1 MGEVDTQALARLL
14 SLRLADRPLAR
25 DDMQAL
31 LASAGVGFGLM
42 GSRVNFGVV
51 DFGAMDSGKRESD
64 AIDSHSVESRA
75 IASKAESMEQDLT
88 LELLRAQGFP
98 LESTQDSTYY
108 LTTTTTPYTKQRF
121 CFVDIETT
129 GAKPKNSQIIE
140 IGAIAYENGQ
150 ITGRF
155 EEFIYAESVPEIIT
169 EITGITSAMLR
180 HARGVKEV
188 LQDFRVFLG
197 SDVFVAHN
205 VGFDYSFVSHALE
218 SCSLGVLLNPR
229 LCTIDLA
236 RQCIL
241 SKRYSLQ
248 YLNQSLGI
256 NTPTAHRAYA
266 DALTALEVFK
276 ISCHCLPRT
285 IHTTQDLIDFS
296 KKSLPKPRISQRPAK
311 ATRTQ

>member
-1 MGEVDTQALARLL
+1 MDIQALAKLL
-14 SLRLADRPLAR
+14 STRLVDRPLTY
-25 DDMQAL
+25 DDMRAL
-31 LASAGVGFGLM
+31 LASA
-42 GSRVNFGVV
+42 RV
-51 DFGAMDSGKRESD
+51 DSGV
-64 AIDSHSVESRA
+64 DSSELDSL
-75 IASKAESMEQDLT
+75 EQDLV

-108 LTTTTTPYTKQRF
+108 LATTTMPYTKQRF

-129 GAKPKNSQIIE
+129 GAKPKNAQIIE
-140 IGAIAYENGQ
+140 IGAIAYEGGE

-169 EITGITSAMLR
+169 EITGITSSMLR

-197 SDVFVAHN
+197 NDVFVAHN
-205 VGFDYSFVSHALE
+205 VGFDYSFISHALE

-256 NTPTAHRAYA
+256 NTPAAHRAYA

-276 ISCHCLPRT
+276 ISCYCLPGSIRT
-285 IHTTQDLIDFS
+285 TKELIDFS
-296 KKSLPKPRISQRPAK
+296 KKILPKTARI
-311 ATRTQ
+311 